1 MKLLMLFLTVST
13 AVFAQETIKMQ
24 VKEQKVPCTGVAP
37 MECLEVK
44 IGKEKE
50 WTYFYDGIEGFDY
63 EPGYI
68 YRLKVEKT
76 KRSGVIPADASAY
89 TYKLKKVV
97 SKKKVKSAVTNNGVS
112 YVDKKMVLTQL
123 NGKNIASTSVY
134 MTLKGETGMINGKS
148 GCNSFGASY
157 KLDKDRIQISRGMG
171 TLMACDAESMKLEN
185 DFLKALE
192 QQNFTI
198 ETKGNA
204 VTFLNSKKEKVMVFE
219 VQDEKSI
226 WSFINGKKW
235 KLIQMDRVGKD
246 YGKAYI
252 TFDVKNQKVY
262 GNGGCNNFFGTF
274 STADNNISFSGL
286 GSTRMACMND
296 ESMHTEGKIME
307 YLSEKT
313 VSYDVADQTLN
324 FYVDNKLVLMYG
336 LVTE

>member
-1 MKLLMLFLTVST
+1 MKLLMLLLTLST

-24 VKEQKVPCTGVAP
+24 VKEQKVSCTGVAP

-50 WTYFYDGIEGFDY
+50 WSYFYDRIEGFDY

-68 YRLKVEKT
+68 YKLKVERT
-76 KRSGVIPADASAY
+76 KKSGTVPADASAY
-89 TYKLKKVV
+89 TYKLRKVV
-97 SKKKVKSAVTNNGVS
+97 SKKKAKSSEAGTGAS
-112 YVDKKMVLTQL
+112 YIDKKMILTRL
-123 NGKNIASTSVY
+123 NGQNITSTSVY
-134 MTLKGETGMINGKS
+134 MTLNAETGMIQGKS

-157 KLDKDRIQISRGMG
+157 KLDSDRIQINRGMG
-171 TLMACDAESMKLEN
+171 TLMACDAESMKLES

-192 QQNFTI
+192 QEKFTI
-198 ETKGNA
+198 KTNGNT
-204 VTFLNSKKEKVMVFE
+204 VTFVNSKKEEVFVFE
-219 VQDEKSI
+219 IQDEKNI
-226 WSFINGKKW
+226 WSFIDGKKW

-252 TFDVKNQKVY
+252 TFDAKNNKVY

-274 STADNNISFSGL
+274 ATADNTISFSGL

-307 YLSEKT
+307 YLSDKT

-324 FYVDNKLVLMYG
+324 FYIGDKLVLMYG